1 MALLLTNR
9 PYRLLFSAS
18 AISNLGDG
26 ISALAFPWLAS
37 VITKDP
43 FLISLVAFAQRLPWL
58 LFTLPAGALTDRFD
72 RRTIMVQTDLFRC
85 LLTCGVIAVILS
97 LPDAGPTHALP
108 PILALSALAMLLGT
122 AEVLRD
128 NAAQTILPALISR
141 EDLETANGQIW
152 SVEHIMGSFLGPP
165 VAGVLIAYALPMP
178 FAVDAVTFA
187 LAAWLVWMIALP
199 PPPSTSASHP
209 KMWPA
214 LLEAWRWT
222 RDHPVILQL
231 ALILGLINGFSIMG
245 LTVLVLFS
253 QDILG
258 LSAAGHG
265 LLLTAGAAG
274 GVVGGL
280 IGPHIV
286 EHLGPQRAIFG
297 AMVLFPL
304 PFAAIA
310 LTSSVWVVA
319 AALFVE
325 MIGALIW
332 NIVTVSYRQRRI
344 PDLLLGRVN
353 AIYRFFGW
361 GVMPFGA
368 LAAGALVA
376 ALEPSWGREA
386 SLRAPYVLCGLGMA
400 AMLIYGRIKLRL

>member
-231 ALILGLINGFSIMG
+231 ALILGLINGFSIM
-245 LTVLVLFS
+245 
-253 QDILG
+253 
-258 LSAAGHG
+258 A
-265 LLLTAGAAG
+265 
-274 GVVGGL
+274 
-280 IGPHIV
+280 
-286 EHLGPQRAIFG
+286 
-297 AMVLFPL
+297 
-304 PFAAIA
+304 
-310 LTSSVWVVA
+310 
-319 AALFVE
+319 
-325 MIGALIW
+325 
-332 NIVTVSYRQRRI
+332 
-344 PDLLLGRVN
+344 
-353 AIYRFFGW
+353 
-361 GVMPFGA
+361 
-368 LAAGALVA
+368 
-376 ALEPSWGREA
+376 
-386 SLRAPYVLCGLGMA
+386 
-400 AMLIYGRIKLRL
+400 